1 MPDQKLELTIEAVNK
16 AKAAFTDIDRD
27 LKKMKSQTARASA
40 GMMANLKQLRQHWF
54 AIAAAVTAAI
64 VVIRKVTAAFMEKET
79 AEMKLAVAMRNQG
92 DFTREAFATF
102 KDYAAQLQKLTA
114 YGDEV
119 TLAMMA
125 NLKTYN
131 MTTEELKRATEATMD
146 LATAKGMDLTAASE
160 LVGKAFVGETGTLAR
175 YGIIVEDGLKKTE
188 KFDAVLKQINQRFG
202 GSARAEIE
210 TYAGQWKQ
218 IANLWGDITEKV
230 GLGLLKVLEAVQFA
244 VGMVGVA
251 FYTLLEKI
259 IMIFRMLAEQAARIP
274 IIGRQMSGVVEHL
287 KTIEGGYK
295 SAKESALEFTD
306 ANYKMLTS
314 FGRVE
319 AAVEK
324 MGKGIKPGKPVEV
337 GETDKELEDLRKKWQ
352 STLQQLRDDMASF
365 GLEEFDKQI
374 SDINTKMRD
383 LIDEFQRIPGAKKVI
398 EEWGESLKKVL
409 TEKEKSK
416 RLQEG
421 MKAFKELEES
431 LTASKISELK
441 KRLLAVDDAA
451 KKERDLLDVTH
462 KSGVIGE
469 EEFQAKIIEI
479 RQNAAEQ
486 KLRINRENEARI
498 REATINAQLAALDLA
513 EKEGTTFHRDTIAE
527 RIRLMTELE
536 GIQKDYLDTLD
547 KTRDPSSWYAQSD
560 AINKTRQEILALKDK
575 LNPVQASLRQFAD
588 EATDVWKNVGEAVT
602 RAFNNMT
609 EALVEFTMSGK
620 LNFKDFADSV
630 IRDLVRIA
638 YQQAIT
644 GPLAVGIGGF
654 LQGLFG
660 GMAGTAGAGAEI
672 PGTPVMYVHAGGF
685 IRPAL
690 AGSEKSYSIVPSLD
704 LLPRRHAGGLSPNE
718 RIVINRVGERYVTEE
733 QNTWLTGIA
742 RAMQQVAPTAVQ
754 GETHVHLTINA
765 LDSRSVSQTLVQH
778 RDEIVG
784 LVNIAYNKRG
794 QRGPLGS

>member
-1 MPDQKLELTIEAVNK
+1 
-16 AKAAFTDIDRD
+16 
-27 LKKMKSQTARASA
+27 
-40 GMMANLKQLRQHWF
+40 
-54 AIAAAVTAAI
+54 
-64 VVIRKVTAAFMEKET
+64 
-79 AEMKLAVAMRNQG
+79 
-92 DFTREAFATF
+92 
-102 KDYAAQLQKLTA
+102 
-114 YGDEV
+114 
-119 TLAMMA
+119 
-125 NLKTYN
+125 
-131 MTTEELKRATEATMD
+131 
-146 LATAKGMDLTAASE
+146 
-160 LVGKAFVGETGTLAR
+160 
-175 YGIIVEDGLKKTE
+175 
-188 KFDAVLKQINQRFG
+188 
-202 GSARAEIE
+202 
-210 TYAGQWKQ
+210 
-218 IANLWGDITEKV
+218 
-230 GLGLLKVLEAVQFA
+230 
-244 VGMVGVA
+244 
-251 FYTLLEKI
+251 
-259 IMIFRMLAEQAARIP
+259 
-274 IIGRQMSGVVEHL
+274 
-287 KTIEGGYK
+287 
-295 SAKESALEFTD
+295 
-306 ANYKMLTS
+306 
-314 FGRVE
+314 
-319 AAVEK
+319 
-324 MGKGIKPGKPVEV
+324 
-337 GETDKELEDLRKKWQ
+337 
-352 STLQQLRDDMASF
+352 
-365 GLEEFDKQI
+365 
-374 SDINTKMRD
+374 
-383 LIDEFQRIPGAKKVI
+383 
-398 EEWGESLKKVL
+398 
-409 TEKEKSK
+409 
-416 RLQEG
+416 
-421 MKAFKELEES
+421 MKALKELEES

-469 EEFQAKIIEI
+469 EEFQTKIIEI

-575 LNPVQASLRQFAD
+575 LSPVRASLRQFAD

-644 GPLAVGIGGF
+644 GPLAAGIGGF

-660 GMAGTAGAGAEI
+660 GMAGTAGAGAEV

-765 LDSRSVSQTLVQH
+765 LDSRSVSQALVQH